1 MTCGDAY
8 RKCIDLREQ
17 GVKAK
22 EIADEIGVSTNYLY
36 TIYAKYDSQG
46 PKIFESKRPFKGT
59 GAYKVPADVD
69 IQENHNRA
77 EYSGQEMARKIV
89 ELRLRIRIGDI
100 VKYTV
105 SEGVGANFIEVPGTM
120 RVQYKG
126 RDYLMG
132 RGDKGYNVTARF
144 YDLCKDGIREMEPGV
159 WETDKYLM
167 YLAQYYEDKE

>member
-36 TIYAKYDSQG
+36 TIYAKYDALG
-46 PKIFESKRPFKGT
+46 EKIFESKRPFKGT

-69 IQENHNRA
+69 IQANHYRA
-77 EYSGQEMARKIV
+77 EYSGQEMARKMA
-89 ELRLRIRIGDI
+89 ELKMRVKVGDI
-100 VKYTV
+100 VKYTTF
-105 SEGVGANFIEVPGTM
+105 EGVGANMQEVPRIMT
-120 RVQYKG
+120 VQYKG

-132 RGDKGYNVTARF
+132 RGDKGYNITARL
-144 YDLCKDGIREMEPGV
+144 YDLCASGIHEMEPGV

-167 YLAQYYEDKE
+167 VLAMIRSEKW